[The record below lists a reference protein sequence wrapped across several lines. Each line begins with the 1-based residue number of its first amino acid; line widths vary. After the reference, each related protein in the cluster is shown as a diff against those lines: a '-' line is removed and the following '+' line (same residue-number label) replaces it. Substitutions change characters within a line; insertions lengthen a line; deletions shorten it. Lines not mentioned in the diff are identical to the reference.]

1 MSQAQGL
8 PRAVFLWFSGTPN
21 CLRVQLKPVVVH
33 VLVSP
38 SAKHKDRDS
47 LRSHTQR
54 NGSFCTQA
62 GDKEEHALCF
72 LHSRLAKG
80 ACSDNAA
87 ESPGTSH
94 GRISPTDTR
103 SGGQEA
109 RAYGATAPSPHSSHI
124 QPAHSTVYTE
134 GTTELTVR
142 TSLVEQSAFPPLA
155 ASQHPSDWRLGEEE
169 GRHEARLLSVA

>member
-21 CLRVQLKPVVVH
+21 CLRAQLKPAVVH
-33 VLVSP
+33 VLVNP
-38 SAKHKDRDS
+38 SAKHKGRDN

-80 ACSDNAA
+80 ACSDNA

-94 GRISPTDTR
+94 RRISPTDTR

-109 RAYGATAPSPHSSHI
+109 RACGATAPSPHSTI
-124 QPAHSTVYTE
+124 YTE
-134 GTTELTVR
+134 GATELTVR
-142 TSLVEQSAFPPLA
+142 TSLVEQSVFPPLA
-155 ASQHPSDWRLGEEE
+155 ASQRPSGPVCFPQT
-169 GRHEARLLSVA
+169 GG